1 MEWFRYP
8 RGRVRALR
16 RAAAVYATHG
26 WPVVPGA
33 YAVGGR
39 CGCSRLGCRRAGLHP
54 LLEQWEQAATTDVL
68 QVGRWWARQAW
79 AILLR
84 TGHRVEVVDVSADVG
99 AATAHRLSE
108 RAGPIAVS
116 GSHRWLL
123 FCAAEDDPVNPT
135 DDDWRA
141 GLLVHTQ
148 GSWVPVP
155 ADNRMRGRAGWLR
168 PPWLVGWRLPGT
180 REVLAAAR
188 AAAASLSGGA
198 PVPGGLH
205 LPVAL
210 ATDPPQ

>member
-8 RGRVRALR
+8 TGRVRVLR
-16 RAAAVYATHG
+16 RAAAVYAAHG

-33 YAVGGR
+33 YAVGGQ

-84 TGHRVEVVDVSADVG
+84 TGPRVEVVDVSADVG

-108 RAGPIAVS
+108 RAGPIALS
-116 GSHRWLL
+116 GGHRWLL
-123 FCAAEDDPVNPT
+123 FCAAEEEPVDPT

-155 ADNRMRGRAGWLR
+155 ADGRMRGRAGWLR

-188 AAAASLSGGA
+188 AAVAGLSGGA
-198 PVPGGLH
+198 PASGGFH
-205 LPVAL
+205 LPVAI
-210 ATDPPQ
+210 ATEPPQ